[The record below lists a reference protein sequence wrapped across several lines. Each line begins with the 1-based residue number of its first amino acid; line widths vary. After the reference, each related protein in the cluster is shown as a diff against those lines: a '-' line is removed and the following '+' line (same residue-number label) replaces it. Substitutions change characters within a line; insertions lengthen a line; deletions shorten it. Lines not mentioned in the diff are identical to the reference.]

1 MKCTILK
8 LYNICGRTDGFG
20 STSKHP
26 PVKPNPKSKPKSK
39 PKSRTTA
46 KPLTKQKVRGAD
58 QEPGP
63 LKRLAGHAVVKPSKR
78 KKVENE
84 VVLES
89 EDDEMEEPGGGS
101 DKELKKA
108 QVKEARVITKD
119 VISSSGEDEMRIGAD
134 EHLNTNDTKSRGRV
148 DGRTQIQHGN
158 LQSSKQSQ
166 KASKVMKVRASQE
179 ENTAE
184 DVAHIEVSPPHQI
197 RLRKDAFE
205 KTKATGGRGRGQV
218 KRSTTDIDEI
228 LQDGIADLMRRPDV
242 ASSKTS
248 GASNAKDTELTRL
261 KEKIGWVS
269 DVSAFGTS

>member
-1 MKCTILK
+1 
-8 LYNICGRTDGFG
+8 
-20 STSKHP
+20 
-26 PVKPNPKSKPKSK
+26 
-39 PKSRTTA
+39 
-46 KPLTKQKVRGAD
+46 
-58 QEPGP
+58 
-63 LKRLAGHAVVKPSKR
+63 VVKPSKR

-119 VISSSGEDEMRIGAD
+119 VILSSGEDEMRIGAE
-134 EHLNTNDTKSRGRV
+134 EHLNTKSRGRV
-148 DGRTQIQHGN
+148 NGRTQIQHGN

-166 KASKVMKVRASQE
+166 KASKVMKVRASEE

-184 DVAHIEVSPPHQI
+184 DVAYIEVSPPHQI

-228 LQDGIADLMRRPDV
+228 LQGGIADLMRRPGV

-248 GASNAKDTELTRL
+248 GASNAKDAELTRL

-269 DVSAFGTS
+269 DVSAFGAS

>member
-1 MKCTILK
+1 
-8 LYNICGRTDGFG
+8 
-20 STSKHP
+20 
-26 PVKPNPKSKPKSK
+26 
-39 PKSRTTA
+39 
-46 KPLTKQKVRGAD
+46 
-58 QEPGP
+58 
-63 LKRLAGHAVVKPSKR
+63 VVKPSKR

-148 DGRTQIQHGN
+148 NGRTQIQHGN

-166 KASKVMKVRASQE
+166 KASKVMKVRASEE

-184 DVAHIEVSPPHQI
+184 DVVHIAVSPPHQI

-228 LQDGIADLMRRPDV
+228 LQGGIADLMRRPDV